1 MAREFA
7 VYKTPLTHNQE
18 GFPMKARILFAVFA
32 VALLGGSALADEA
45 PKVETP
51 RVDAVAAVEP
61 AEPAAVPAAETI
73 DVDEACELNYTPAEP
88 EDDAAALSSKPSCR
102 SCRDNPGCACRYNGL
117 PRVSCD
123 PCCWGNLGIPQICSS

>member
-1 MAREFA
+1 MTAFDLLLRGGTVIDGTGA
-7 VYKTPLTHNQE
+7 AGRRADVGVL
-18 GFPMKARILFAVFA
+18 GDRILV
-32 VALLGGSALADEA
+32 VDDLSG
-45 PKVETP
+45 VE
-51 RVDAVAAVEP
+51 VE
-61 AEPAAVPAAETI
+61 PAAETI

-102 SCRDNPGCACRYNGL
+102 SCRDNPNCACRYNGL

>member
-1 MAREFA
+1 
-7 VYKTPLTHNQE
+7 
-18 GFPMKARILFAVFA
+18 MKARITFALFA
-32 VALLGGSALADEA
+32 VALGLGTALAADEA

-51 RVDAVAAVEP
+51 QIDVVAAVEP
-61 AEPAAVPAAETI
+61 VEPAAEVAPVAAAEPI
-73 DVDEACELNYTPAEP
+73 DIDEACELNYTPADP
-88 EDDAAALSSKPSCR
+88 QDDAAAPSSKPSCR

>member
-7 VYKTPLTHNQE
+7 VYKTPLTHTQE
-18 GFPMKARILFAVFA
+18 GFPMKARFAFAVFA
-32 VALLGGSALADEA
+32 VALLGGSALAAEEA

-51 RVDAVAAVEP
+51 RVDVAAVEVAP
-61 AEPAAVPAAETI
+61 VAAAEPI
-73 DVDEACELNYTPAEP
+73 DVDEACELNYTPADP
-88 EDDAAALSSKPSCR
+88 QDDGVALSSKPSCR